1 MGAATRTPEQV
12 AEWSALSPL
21 GRCAEPNDVAAMAV
35 FLASDDAS
43 YCTGEAMNV
52 TGGMVM
58 H

>member
-1 MGAATRTPEQV
+1 MVAA
-12 AEWSALSPL
+12 WSSLSPL
-21 GRCAEPNDVAAMAV
+21 GRCAEPDDVASMAV
-35 FLASDDAS
+35 FLASDDAK